1 MSNFIDSTISQTT
14 LSPLE
19 SERRGHEAFA
29 STRRRAYVENRKI
42 LDRLDRYVEEG
53 AWQEQDRTVSATH
66 TPRLLPLVIT
76 GESGSGKSALLS
88 HWSNRYQKEHPESII
103 ITHYIGAT
111 AASSDHIN
119 MLRRVMWE
127 IQEQVG
133 ISEQLPTD
141 PEQIVRQ
148 FPEWLTYTK
157 GHTFVLVV
165 DALNQLEGSADQL
178 FPLDWLPEDFPPHT
192 RLIISTL
199 DGPQLKQIR
208 KRAWPEVE
216 VAPLT
221 ENERRE
227 VARRFLGDLSQ
238 RFNTAQVR
246 RVAGNRSSANPLYL
260 RTSLEEL
267 RALSKGDEAEAK
279 IDYYLEAEDLGGLF
293 QRVLERI
300 EGEFGSRRI
309 REILRSLWGSRY
321 GLSKE
326 ELTTLH
332 NTTHEQLSPILGALD
347 YHLMQRDGLYTF
359 FHEHLR
365 TAVAERYVNTETL
378 KRNTHRR
385 LGEFFAE
392 QPATDRRVEEEPWQW
407 EQGKEPERLQNCL
420 TDLPL
425 FCTLFS
431 GEKKHEAFRYWQV
444 AEKNENASLEKIYAT
459 QLENLEE
466 RGELA
471 PLQEAEMLET
481 VGAFLFQAA
490 EFGGAERF
498 YRRALALREVSG
510 EEEEEKVARTMT
522 KLGETLSAQGMYE
535 EAESTLQRAL
545 QIIERLY
552 GENHTETAIVLDAL
566 ATLLY
571 STRNYDKAEPLF
583 VRTLR
588 IRERSIGRDKSDSIM
603 SLVNLGALYFGQE
616 KWKEASSVWETALER
631 SERSLGTDHPLTAMI
646 LNNMAAVLR
655 SEQDYEGAIPLLER
669 AMEINQGIYGANHPD
684 IAANLINLG
693 SFEIL
698 ANRLQEAE
706 SHYQTALSIT
716 KDLLGVSHPNV
727 ARCLIN
733 LGVLYKKQEKLQDAE
748 SAFYEAMN
756 IRIKA
761 FGENHTSVHQCKLNI
776 ANVKVDRGQIKEAA
790 EIYRISLPLMEKELG
805 KENHWILSL
814 HQRFTH
820 VLQMTA
826 NQSEN

>member
-1 MSNFIDSTISQTT
+1 MSNFIDSTISQTALT
-14 LSPLE
+14 PLE

-29 STRRRAYVENRKI
+29 STRRRAYVENQKI
-42 LDRLDRYVEEG
+42 LDRLDHYVEEG
-53 AWQEQDRTVSATH
+53 AWQEQGRTVSATH

-111 AASSDHIN
+111 ASSSDHIN
-119 MLRRVMWE
+119 LLRRVMWE

-157 GHTFVLVV
+157 GYTFVLIV

-267 RALSKGDEAEAK
+267 RALSRRDEAEAK
-279 IDYYLEAEDLGGLF
+279 IDYYLEAENLGGLF

-365 TAVAERYVNTETL
+365 TAVAERYVKTETL

-385 LGEFFAE
+385 LAEFFAE

-407 EQGKEPERLQNCL
+407 EQGKEPERLQHCL

-459 QLENLEE
+459 QLESLEE
-466 RGELA
+466 RGELT

-498 YRRALALREVSG
+498 YRRALELREGSDEA
-510 EEEEEKVARTMT
+510 EEENIARTMT

-545 QIIERLY
+545 QIIERVY

-583 VRTLR
+583 VRTLS

-616 KWKEASSVWETALER
+616 KWKEASSMFETALER
-631 SERSLGTDHPLTAMI
+631 SERAIGNDHPLTAMI
-646 LNNMAAVLR
+646 LNNMAVVLQ
-655 SEQDYEGAIPLLER
+655 SEKDYEGAIPLLER
-669 AMEINQGIYGANHPD
+669 AMEVNQGIYGSNHPE
-684 IAANLINLG
+684 IAVNLSNLAY
-693 SFEIL
+693 FEKL
-698 ANRLQEAE
+698 AKRLE
-706 SHYQTALSIT
+706 SAATHSQQALVIT
-716 KDLLGVSHPNV
+716 EHIFGEDHPNV

-733 LGVLYKKQEKLQDAE
+733 LGTILIEQQNLD
-748 SAFYEAMN
+748 
-756 IRIKA
+756 
-761 FGENHTSVHQCKLNI
+761 
-776 ANVKVDRGQIKEAA
+776 AA
-790 EIYRISLPLMEKELG
+790 EKMYRKALSIRKRAFQPDHISIHICNLNLARVLSEKGEIEEAISIYRTSIPIVEARLGVDNRDVRNWQKRFHEAVHTWEK
-805 KENHWILSL
+805 KI
-814 HQRFTH
+814 Q
-820 VLQMTA
+820 A
-826 NQSEN
+826 